1 MKSVFEDYK
10 MGICQYENIKK
21 KRSTAEKTQ
30 IARAWMSNY
39 FGKIGEKMPHL
50 EQVHRMD
57 L

>member
-1 MKSVFEDYK
+1 MFEDYK
-10 MGICQYENIKK
+10 MGICQYEKIKMN
-21 KRSTAEKTQ
+21 RSIAEKTE

-50 EQVHRMD
+50 EQAHRMD